1 LAEAQY
7 YRFIRFPWIIWDFD
21 FIFLI
26 ITLYVS
32 YVIYKERIQ
41 NIYLILF
48 NILMYYIYFII
59 LYAGK
64 IEKLTVNKKK
74 GIIKLTYYNMFCSK
88 KERVKKID
96 DVKDIE
102 IVRKGIVKAQMDTT
116 KYYIRITYN
125 DDSKFDWGEAI
136 HFINIDEKYR
146 QTVALIKEIILP
158 DVITDDYIT
167 DEAYDENYDNY
178 NIVKDNDDED
188 TENENDNNNNN
199 NKNNNIDN

>member
-1 LAEAQY
+1 
-7 YRFIRFPWIIWDFD
+7 
-21 FIFLI
+21 
-26 ITLYVS
+26 
-32 YVIYKERIQ
+32 
-41 NIYLILF
+41 
-48 NILMYYIYFII
+48 MYYMYFII

-64 IEKLTVNKKK
+64 IEKLTVDKKK

-88 KERVKKID
+88 KERMKKID

-116 KYYIRITYN
+116 KYYIRITYF
-125 DDSKFDWGEAI
+125 DDTKFDWGEAI

-146 QTVALIKEIILP
+146 QTVALIKEVILP
-158 DVITDDYIT
+158 DVISDDYIT

-188 TENENDNNNNN
+188 TENNNNNN
-199 NKNNNIDN
+199 NNNDKKNNNN